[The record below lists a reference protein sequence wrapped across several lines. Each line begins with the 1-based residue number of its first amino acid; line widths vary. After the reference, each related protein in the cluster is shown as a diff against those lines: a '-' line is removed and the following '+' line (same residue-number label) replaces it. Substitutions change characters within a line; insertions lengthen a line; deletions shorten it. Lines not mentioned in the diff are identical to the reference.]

1 MSTPPPVT
9 LRPMTEAEFE
19 AWKHRNAESFAAG
32 MGPARGLT
40 PEEAIEVAHREVE
53 KLLPDGRDTE
63 DHVIWMACDGDEP
76 VGSLWIT
83 TKPRIPFI
91 FGLEVDENHRGKG
104 YGRSI
109 MLAGEDECRR
119 LGHSQLDLNVFGNN
133 TTAINLYTSLGYT
146 VTSQQMRK
154 QL

>member
-1 MSTPPPVT
+1 MTTPPVT
-9 LRPMTEAEFE
+9 LRPMTETEFE
-19 AWKHRNAESFAAG
+19 
-32 MGPARGLT
+32 
-40 PEEAIEVAHREVE
+40 V
-53 KLLPDGRDTE
+53 
-63 DHVIWMACDGDEP
+63 WMACDGDEP

-91 FGLEVDENHRGKG
+91 YGIEVDEKYRGKG

-109 MLAGEDECRR
+109 MLAGEEGCRR
-119 LGHSQLDLNVFGNN
+119 RGHSQLDLNVFGNN

-146 VTSQQMRK
+146 ITSQQMRK

>member
-1 MSTPPPVT
+1 MTTPPVT

-19 AWKHRNAESFAAG
+19 VWRHRNAESFAAG
-32 MGPARGLT
+32 MGPARGLS
-40 PEEAIEVAHREVE
+40 PEEAIEVAHREVD

-63 DHVIWMACDGDEP
+63 NHVIWMACDDDQP

-91 FGLEVDENHRGKG
+91 FGIEVDEKYRGKG

-109 MLAGEDECRR
+109 MLAGEEECRLR
-119 LGHSQLDLNVFGNN
+119 GYSQLDLNVFGNN

-154 QL
+154 EL